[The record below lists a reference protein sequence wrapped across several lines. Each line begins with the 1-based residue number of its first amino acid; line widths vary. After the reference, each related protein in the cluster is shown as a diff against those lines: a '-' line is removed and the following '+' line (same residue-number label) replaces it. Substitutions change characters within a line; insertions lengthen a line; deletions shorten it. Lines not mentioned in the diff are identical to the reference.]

1 MKSGYPDD
9 NDRLTPAGKRQ
20 MIKRFPEDQYK
31 ILTYLNET
39 SKESSINQLSDTLKI
54 DQIFISASAQ
64 TLAAMG
70 IIKIREEQYREYKIG
85 PTGKIYADSGF
96 PDRKIIERLNAV
108 GKPCS
113 IKDLTG
119 DLSFPPGLIGQSLK
133 HLTAKGWIETQGK
146 GILKLTEVGKSALD
160 ELAEDE
166 RFVSLLNK
174 HDSLTEQQIRDHGI
188 DLDKALRLLHKRKDI
203 YTEKIRTI
211 RWASLTEQGK
221 ELMESGI
228 TLLSEV
234 TALSKELLID
244 SAWKEVQL
252 KRYDITLDTVK
263 VHPGKQHP
271 FQRILQNTRKVFLE
285 MGFTE
290 IASPHVESAFW
301 DFDALFQPQDH
312 PAREM
317 QDTLYVNRP
326 KEAGLP
332 DQSLVEEIKR
342 VHEDGGETGSIG
354 WRYKWDQEKAKLV
367 VLRTHT
373 TAATVRAVARLKK
386 GPEKVFTVGRV
397 FRRETVDYTHLPVF
411 YQVDGIIIDKDAS
424 FANLLGTLGAFYKKM
439 GFKTFEFRPAFF
451 PYTEPS
457 VEVFVYLENKKRW
470 IEMGGA
476 GIFRP
481 EVTLPLGC
489 NDTVLAWGLGLERL
503 AMFKYDLDHIKKI
516 YLSDIKWLQEVP
528 LCQ

>member
-1 MKSGYPDD
+1 MRKG
-9 NDRLTPAGKRQ
+9 
-20 MIKRFPEDQYK
+20 FPEDQYK
-31 ILTYLNET
+31 ILTYLNKG
-39 SKESSINQLSDTLKI
+39 SKEYSINQLVDTLKI
-54 DQIFISASAQ
+54 DQVFISASVQ
-64 TLAAMG
+64 TLATIG
-70 IIKIREEQYREYKIG
+70 IVKIREEEYKEYKIG
-85 PTGKIYADSGF
+85 SIGEIYAKEGF
-96 PDRKIIERLNAV
+96 PDRKIIKGLNDI
-108 GKPCS
+108 GRPCS
-113 IKDLTG
+113 IKDLTEN
-119 DLSFPPGLIGQSLK
+119 LSFPQDLAGTSLRYLIDKS
-133 HLTAKGWIETQGK
+133 WIEIQGK
-146 GILKLTEVGKSALD
+146 GILKLTDVGKMAIED
-160 ELAEDE
+160 EKFVSPNKMAEDE
-166 RFVSLLNK
+166 KFVSLLNRYERF
-174 HDSLTEQQIRDHGI
+174 LTEEEIKGHGI
-188 DLDKALRLLHKRKDI
+188 DLDLALRLLGKRRDI
-203 YTEKIRTI
+203 YIEKCRTI
-211 RWASLTEQGK
+211 RWVSLTREGK
-221 ELMESGI
+221 ELMKSGI
-228 TLLSEV
+228 SLLREV
-234 TALSKELLID
+234 TALTKELLID
-244 SAWKEVQL
+244 GGWKEVQL
-252 KRYDITLDTVK
+252 KRYDITIDTVK
-263 VHPGKQHP
+263 AHPGKQHP

-290 IASPHVESAFW
+290 IVSPHVESAFW

-317 QDTLYVNRP
+317 QDTLYVSRP
-326 KEAGLP
+326 KEARLP
-332 DQSLVEEIKR
+332 DQSLVKVIKR

-354 WRYKWDQEKAKLV
+354 WQYKWDQEKAKGV

-373 TAATVRAVARLKK
+373 TAATVRAVARLKR

-411 YQVDGIIIDKDAS
+411 YQVDGIIIEKNAS
-424 FANLLGTLGAFYKKM
+424 FANLLGILWAFYKKM